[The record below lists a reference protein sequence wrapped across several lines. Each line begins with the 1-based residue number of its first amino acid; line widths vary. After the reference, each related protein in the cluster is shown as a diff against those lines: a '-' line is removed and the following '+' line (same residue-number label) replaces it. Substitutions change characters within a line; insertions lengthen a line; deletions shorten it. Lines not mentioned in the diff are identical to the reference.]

1 MEGETEMLS
10 KTIAL
15 SIKGYEVKLSSP
27 IKLFYGDAIHLKF
40 VVSEYG
46 LNPNT
51 NVREPYSVMPLNA
64 YMIIEQPNDE
74 TSDKIES
81 VDIIDNEITFHIDAR
96 YTSSIGIGRMQLIF
110 TDANCCKITVPY
122 FNYEVAEN
130 IYGDKPLVFSD
141 TLLTD
146 YDNRVLGLSENEVIT
161 AGLTL
166 DSNAIKLKLIKDLQ
180 TKGLLDGSELMVIQ
194 DGNSTK
200 HTTFNTIY
208 NYIIETFKD
217 RIQLKID
224 SVIGTSADELLK
236 LQTDVINEL
245 VAVEYLKRE
254 YENLKREYETKLT
267 DVTNDLVAV
276 EYLKREYE
284 AKLNELEL
292 LKQKYEEIING
303 GNQ

>member
-1 MEGETEMLS
+1 MLS

-40 VVSEYG
+40 VVSDYG
-46 LNPNT
+46 LNPIT
-51 NVREPYSVMPLNA
+51 NMREPHSIMPLNA

-74 TSDKIES
+74 TSDKIDS
-81 VDIIDNEITFHIDAR
+81 VDIVGDEITFHIDAR
-96 YTSSIGIGRMQLIF
+96 YTSAIGIGRMQLIF
-110 TDANCCKITVPY
+110 TDANCCRITVPY

-146 YDNRVLGLSENEVIT
+146 YDNKALGLSEDEVIT

-166 DSNAIKLKLIKDLQ
+166 DSNSIKLKLIKDLQ
-180 TKGLLDGSELMVIQ
+180 KKGLLDGSELMVIQ

-200 HTTFNTIY
+200 HTTFNNIY
-208 NYIIETFKD
+208 NYIIKTFKGQ
-217 RIQLKID
+217 IQSEID
-224 SVIGTSADELLK
+224 SVIGTNADELLE
-236 LQTDVINEL
+236 LQTDVVNEL
-245 VAVEYLKRE
+245 VAVEYLK
-254 YENLKREYETKLT
+254 KEYETKLT

-276 EYLKREYE
+276 EYLKEEYE

-303 GNQ
+303 GEQ

>member
-1 MEGETEMLS
+1 MLS

-51 NVREPYSVMPLNA
+51 NLREPYSVMPLNA

-96 YTSSIGIGRMQLIF
+96 YTSTIGIGRMQLIF

-146 YDNRVLGLSENEVIT
+146 YDNRALGLSENEVIT

-254 YENLKREYETKLT
+254 YETKLT